1 MKKSYTLILL
11 VLFVS
16 LSQHIWAADP
26 DLSGYTKI
34 KTMDFTTATYP
45 SDTKITLA
53 TTTQGTAY
61 EVVNAKQQTIYDV
74 ATPADLNG
82 YLAFQGVLAG
92 SGTKGW
98 TIKSTSGG
106 LYSVSATR
114 SGAVLGLKKDYVV
127 AFTCTQED
135 RKSTRLNS

>member
-45 SDTKITLA
+45 SATNITIA
-53 TTTQGTAY
+53 TTSPGTAY
-61 EVVNAKQQTIYDV
+61 ETGNGVQQKIYDV
-74 ATPADLNG
+74 TTPADLNG
-82 YLAFQGVLAG
+82 YLAFQAVAG
-92 SGTKGW
+92 SKGW

-106 LYSVSATR
+106 LYTVGGTR
-114 SGAVLGLKKDYVV
+114 SGAVLGLKKDYG
-127 AFTCTQED
+127 
-135 RKSTRLNS
+135 K